1 MAVKKSTGEAAVDRT
16 KLTRESLVYR
26 RSLDNV
32 THSVVG
38 ILMAEGALLFR
49 ASRARQARTSD
60 GIRASAMLVSV
71 LANNAPD
78 IDSAYASLLT
88 RPLGSLL
95 HHRGHTHTL
104 ALVPLLAALALG
116 VTLAIAHARGMRFD
130 ARDKLRLFVLA
141 LSGVVVHIALDSTN
155 SYGVH
160 PFWPLYDGWFYGD
173 SIFIIE
179 PLVWAALIPP
189 LVFSVE
195 TRWAKVALTGVVVLG
210 VGLCWL
216 REFVPRSMAVL
227 ATLVAVGSTIASRKA
242 TPTVRVALSAGLTAF
257 VALTFVIS
265 GAAARNE
272 VMRASA
278 TTFPRA
284 RTHDAILTPMPADP
298 FCWQVVLVQTEGERY
313 VTRTGVVATFPRL
326 LSSDECY
333 FDRVTVPT
341 APVLPMRAPTTPSLR
356 WVREFSAPLGELHA
370 LARESCVFGALLRF
384 ARAPFWTKDEALGR
398 VAGDVRYDVSSG
410 LDFSDTVL
418 DGVGCPENL
427 PPWIPPR
434 STLVE
439 ARD

>member
-1 MAVKKSTGEAAVDRT
+1 
-16 KLTRESLVYR
+16 
-26 RSLDNV
+26 LDNI
-32 THSVVG
+32 THAVVG
-38 ILMAEGALLFR
+38 VLMAEAALVFR
-49 ASRARQARTSD
+49 EHRARSTAAPVD

-88 RPLGSLL
+88 RPLGSLM

-104 ALVPLLAALALG
+104 ALVPLLAALAVA
-116 VTLAIAHARGMRFD
+116 VTLAVARARGMRFET
-130 ARDKLRLFVLA
+130 RDKIWLFALA
-141 LSGVVVHIALDSTN
+141 LSGVLVHIALDSTN

-179 PLVWAALIPP
+179 PLIWAALIPP
-189 LVFSVE
+189 LVFCAR
-195 TRWAKVALTGVVVLG
+195 TRSAQIALAAVVVLG

-216 REFVPRSMAVL
+216 REFVPRSMAIL

-242 TPTVRVALSAGLTAF
+242 TPTVRVALSAGLTTV
-257 VALTFVIS
+257 VALTFAIS
-265 GAAARNE
+265 GAAARSE
-272 VMRASA
+272 MTRASA

-284 RTHDAILTPMPADP
+284 RTHDAIFTPMPANP
-298 FCWQVVLVQTEGERY
+298 FCWQAVLVQTEGERY
-313 VTRTGVVATFPRL
+313 VTRTGVVATFPRF

-333 FDRVTVPT
+333 FDRVTETT
-341 APVLPMRAPTTPSLR
+341 APVRPMRAPKSPSLR
-356 WVREFSAPLGELHA
+356 WIREFSAPLGELHA
-370 LARESCVFGALLRF
+370 LARDSCVFGALLRF
-384 ARAPFWTKDEALGR
+384 ARAPFWTNDEALGR
-398 VAGDVRYDVSSG
+398 VAGDIRYDVSSG

-418 DGVGCPENL
+418 DGVDCPENL

-434 STLVE
+434 SALVE